1 MPEETPALV
10 IDDLYKSYGAVH
22 AVKGLSVTVRPSTV
36 LGLLGSN
43 GAGKTTTVRIISTL
57 VPYDRG
63 VVRVLGRDVRREAP
77 AVRARIGLTGQYSA
91 LDENLTAYENLEMI
105 ARLCHVGVRAAR
117 RRATEL
123 LETFD
128 LTGAAKRLVKTYSGG
143 MRRRLDLAA
152 SLVANAPLLIL
163 DEPTTGLDPR
173 SRQNVWR
180 LIRDMVTS
188 GTTVLLTT
196 QYLEEADELADDIV
210 VMDSG
215 TATAQG
221 APEVLKAR
229 VGGTRI
235 EVHLTEDSHAS
246 TAIGALERFS
256 TATAHI
262 DEQSRIVTLPVIKEP
277 RLLPTVVRTLDDLAI
292 GIQDVRLREPTLDE
306 VFLTLTGA
314 NALAD
319 EPSTA

>member
-1 MPEETPALV
+1 RLLSLRRRPRKATMPEETPALV

-128 LTGAAKRLVKTYSGG
+128 LTGAAKRLVKIYSGS
-143 MRRRLDLAA
+143 MLRRLALAP
-152 SLVANAPLLIL
+152 SLVANWLHVVVGEQATEY
-163 DEPTTGLDPR
+163 DRR
-173 SRQNVWR
+173 SRQNFWR
-180 LIRDMVTS
+180 LVRDMAITVTI
-188 GTTVLLTT
+188 VLFTI
-196 QYLEEADELADDIV
+196 QYLEEADELCSDIV

-215 TATAQG
+215 
-221 APEVLKAR
+221 
-229 VGGTRI
+229 
-235 EVHLTEDSHAS
+235 
-246 TAIGALERFS
+246 
-256 TATAHI
+256 
-262 DEQSRIVTLPVIKEP
+262 
-277 RLLPTVVRTLDDLAI
+277 
-292 GIQDVRLREPTLDE
+292 
-306 VFLTLTGA
+306 
-314 NALAD
+314 
-319 EPSTA
+319 